1 MEGSGRLGASVALV
15 PDDGYRLA
23 LGERR
28 AGGERLIEL
37 ARAQP
42 LAELGGWADDQPAA
56 GAPLARAASVSG

>member
-1 MEGSGRLGASVALV
+1 MCMEGSGRLGASVALV

-42 LAELGGWADDQPAA
+42 LAELGYQFGLHP
-56 GAPLARAASVSG
+56 P

>member
-1 MEGSGRLGASVALV
+1 MPARGPRR
-15 PDDGYRLA
+15 GYRLA

-42 LAELGGWADDQPAA
+42 LADLGHQVGLHP
-56 GAPLARAASVSG
+56 PE